1 MRPALSRGGR
11 KTCFGVI
18 PIAFRLQ
25 TRNDT
30 PMQLDSIHAARDA
43 IRARVDVRPDIA
55 ITLGSGL
62 GPLADAFDGVAIP
75 YADIP
80 HFPVSTAPGHD
91 GQLLVG
97 RLFGRKCVLMRG
109 RVHMYEGYSPQEVT
123 FPIRVMQA
131 LGAHTAVLTNA
142 AGGMGAGQQV
152 GDLVAIEDHLSLATA
167 AGFDP
172 LRGPDDPALGER
184 FVSLNKAYDPG
195 LITLAQSIA
204 PQIRRG
210 VYAHC
215 VGPSFEPPALIRLLQ
230 GAGCTL
236 VGMSTVPEVIVARQ
250 VGMRVFALSAVTNI
264 CVNTV
269 QDSHITNAAEVFDAA
284 KIIGP
289 KLARFME
296 AFLPALPKDARDA

>member
-1 MRPALSRGGR
+1 MP
-11 KTCFGVI
+11 
-18 PIAFRLQ
+18 
-25 TRNDT
+25 T
-30 PMQLDSIHAARDA
+30 PQVLEAVAA
-43 IRARVDVRPDIA
+43 IRAVTDTKPEIA
-55 ITLGSGL
+55 LTLGSGL
-62 GPLADAFDGVAIP
+62 GPLADAFQGDKISYAQIP
-75 YADIP
+75 NM
-80 HFPVSTAPGHD
+80 PVSTAPGHD

-97 RLFGRKCVLMRG
+97 SLFGRACVIMRG
-109 RVHMYEGYSPQEVT
+109 RVHMYEGYTAQEVS
-123 FPIRVMQA
+123 FPVRVMQE
-131 LGAHTAVLTNA
+131 LGAHSLVLTNA
-142 AGGMGAGQQV
+142 AGGMGPGQQV

-172 LRGPDDPALGER
+172 LRGPTDPTLGDR

-204 PQIRRG
+204 PQITRG

-264 CVNTV
+264 CVNV
-269 QDSHITNAAEVFDAA
+269 VDHRHITNAEEVFDAA
-284 KIIGP
+284 KIITP

-296 AFLPALPKDARDA
+296 TFLPALPKAARHA